1 MVGHR
6 RYPNAFTL
14 IELLVVIAIIG
25 VLIALLLPAV
35 QKVREAANRMR
46 CQNNLRQIGIALH
59 DYHDAYGVLPPGDRT
74 VNPANQMSF
83 LVFILPFIEQDNLY
97 RQFDLSAKYTKN
109 LAMGLVKVPNF
120 LCPTGTVLFTQYGS
134 GEWSDGQ
141 QTYTTHYYG
150 VAGARGLN
158 PETMQPYDVISDNQG
173 DIATQGVLG
182 RDSAVRLTDVPDGT
196 SNTFMVGEISWKDA
210 NTYRIWIR
218 GNYDDRDITSCRNV
232 AYALNSTP
240 YDGADN
246 FNDVSFGSNHAGEGA
261 NFAYA
266 DGSVHYVSANVNL
279 GLYLATASRNGSEVH
294 VID

>member
-1 MVGHR
+1 
-6 RYPNAFTL
+6 
-14 IELLVVIAIIG
+14 
-25 VLIALLLPAV
+25 VL
-35 QKVREAANRMR
+35 
-46 CQNNLRQIGIALH
+46 
-59 DYHDAYGVLPPGDRT
+59 Y
-74 VNPANQMSF
+74 
-83 LVFILPFIEQDNLY
+83 
-97 RQFDLSAKYTKN
+97 
-109 LAMGLVKVPNF
+109 
-120 LCPTGTVLFTQYGS
+120 TQYGS

-150 VAGARGLN
+150 VAGPRGLN

-266 DGSVHYVSANVNL
+266 DASVHYVSANVNL
-279 GLYLATASRNGSEVH
+279 GLYLATASRNGGEVH